1 MDSLADAEFA
11 PLLVKVLWLL
21 SVAGATF
28 VGVQAIT
35 LRGRLVEAMRALRRA
50 SDQRDEALSA
60 LEQSRQ
66 AIADLERQLASQGDS
81 IRLSMAVIDERLTEA
96 RRAKAR
102 EARIKRLLAA
112 DPSAGES
119 RVETANRLIDE
130 ALGEPRTW
138 SEPR

>member
-11 PLLVKVLWLL
+11 PLFVKVIWLL

-28 VGVQAIT
+28 VGVQSIT
-35 LRGRLVEAMRALRRA
+35 LRGRLVETMRALRRA

-112 DPSAGES
+112 DPRAGES

>member
-35 LRGRLVEAMRALRRA
+35 LRARLVEAMRALRRA

-112 DPSAGES
+112 DPRAGES

>member
-1 MDSLADAEFA
+1 M
-11 PLLVKVLWLL
+11 
-21 SVAGATF
+21 
-28 VGVQAIT
+28 
-35 LRGRLVEAMRALRRA
+35 
-50 SDQRDEALSA
+50 
-60 LEQSRQ
+60 
-66 AIADLERQLASQGDS
+66 
-81 IRLSMAVIDERLTEA
+81 SMAVIDERLTEA

-112 DPSAGES
+112 DPRAGES